1 MDRKEFLEQKFQ
13 KELQARKEGRCWVH
27 GDKLLQSITEP
38 FEGYPSKTIRE
49 IDSLYPF
56 HALFVHV
63 GCMPLASDQT
73 HGQQT
78 TICPSCNR
86 EASRYL
92 ESLEEN

>member
-49 IDSLYPF
+49 IDTVISFPCFVRTCGLYAF
-56 HALFVHV
+56 SF
-63 GCMPLASDQT
+63 
-73 HGQQT
+73 
-78 TICPSCNR
+78 
-86 EASRYL
+86 
-92 ESLEEN
+92 